1 MDLPQ
6 KIALAR
12 KKIGLTQEELAEL
25 TNVTVRTVQR
35 IENGKSTPRAFTLKA
50 IAGALGT
57 TIEEL
62 TAGTNSYH
70 ETTKIESHSD
80 PESDRHFL
88 QVLCLSC
95 FSYLVIPFVH
105 FLIPAYLLKKSTS
118 KNPKAIA
125 FGRLVVRQQ
134 LYWAAA
140 LSLLMML
147 TLIYNFVA
155 VKYVE
160 EPYLLHYLW
169 IFFGMYLAK
178 VVLIAVNL
186 WRIKNMD
193 LSSFEL

>member
-1 MDLPQ
+1 MELPQ

-50 IAGALGT
+50 FAKALST
-57 TIEEL
+57 TVEEL
-62 TAGTNSYH
+62 TQTIPASVT
-70 ETTKIESHSD
+70 ELD
-80 PESDRHFL
+80 PEKERHFL

-95 FSYLVIPFVH
+95 FGYLVIPFVH
-105 FLIPAYLLKKSTS
+105 FLVPMYLLKKANL
-118 KNPKAIA
+118 KNPIAIA
-125 FGRLVVRQQ
+125 FGRMVIRQQ
-134 LYWAAA
+134 LYWAAG

-147 TLIYNFVA
+147 TLIYNFIV

-169 IFFGMYLAK
+169 IFFGMYLGK
-178 VVLIAVNL
+178 VVLIAINL
-186 WRIKNMD
+186 WRIKNID
-193 LSSFEL
+193 LGSFELQKV